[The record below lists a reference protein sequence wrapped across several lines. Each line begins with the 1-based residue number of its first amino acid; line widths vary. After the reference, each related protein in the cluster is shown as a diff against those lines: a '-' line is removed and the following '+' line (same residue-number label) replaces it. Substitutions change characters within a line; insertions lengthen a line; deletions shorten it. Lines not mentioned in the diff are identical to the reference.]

1 MTRPPPPPLIGTSGS
16 ATEKLASEGR
26 REEGRKEGRVRV
38 RVPFFLLNPSR
49 GFLAIAS
56 LEFALF
62 LPEGVWAKAKFRV
75 TCGLYLDVLRGFF
88 EFLIF
93 HFV

>member
-1 MTRPPPPPLIGTSGS
+1 MTRPPPPPL
-16 ATEKLASEGR
+16 SERLGPPLKSWRARDGGR
-26 REEGRKEGRVRV
+26 REGRVRV

-56 LEFALF
+56 LLFALF